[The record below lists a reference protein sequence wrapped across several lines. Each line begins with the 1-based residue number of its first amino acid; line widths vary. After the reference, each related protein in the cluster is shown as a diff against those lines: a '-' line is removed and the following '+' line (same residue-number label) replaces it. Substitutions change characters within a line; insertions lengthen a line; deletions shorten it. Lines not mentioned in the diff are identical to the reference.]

1 MFAKQGLI
9 CCLTCSN
16 CLFIG
21 KKRFQHPIHVFKF
34 VLFKETSTR
43 NGGVLVVVFKV
54 SSRIVTSI
62 LGQLY
67 DRLPGA
73 EKNVFSRNDVSC

>member
-1 MFAKQGLI
+1 M
-9 CCLTCSN
+9 
-16 CLFIG
+16 
-21 KKRFQHPIHVFKF
+21 FKF